1 MDKKIAQN
9 LIEKTFNDSF
19 SEERFTIFAKNLL
32 NDIEPKNN
40 FYTGNLIWDDYKE
53 HINTYKRIG
62 KYIDPKGDALD
73 VLIVEVKSV
82 TKLERAR
89 TVLRNFVIKH
99 LSKFEKDYALV
110 AFYSKEDEGADWRF
124 SFIKLEYRSELD
136 EAKGKVKTQ
145 KEFTPAKRY
154 SFLVGKYE
162 KAHTAKNQLLPL
174 LQNIANNPTIEEL
187 EAAFS
192 IEKVTDEFF
201 SQYKDLY
208 VKLYEH
214 FQKDTHVKTAID
226 KAGIDTTRFTKKL
239 LGQIV
244 FLYFLQK
251 KGWLGVAQNK
261 HWGSGNKRFVQDLYK
276 QAQAQG
282 LNFFKD
288 KLQYLFYEALAKER
302 DKVNSY
308 YEPFNCRIPFLNGGL
323 FEADYDW
330 QNANITIPSSLFR
343 SEEKNKSGDVGTGV
357 LDVFDRYNF
366 TIKEDEP
373 LDKEVAVDP
382 EMLGKVFENMLDI
395 TERKSKGAFYTPRE
409 IVHYMCQE
417 SLIHY
422 LDNALNSETSSY
434 QALDSNQ
441 LRLLPG
447 SADKKGNLKLEI
459 EHGDNL
465 RVPKKDIE
473 DFIRNGHSYLENDI
487 NAIKKLDKVKDGEQ
501 KSTNAAI
508 ILPESIRIHADLID
522 KKLSDIRIC
531 DPAIGSGAF
540 PVGLLHELVNAM
552 LVLKPH
558 LGYEYMTK
566 KLINFGFEENGR
578 TLSIAEVS
586 ESRYIYRLKRHI
598 IQESIYGVDIDASA
612 IDIARLRLWL
622 SLVVDEE
629 DLDSIETLPNLDYK
643 IVCGNSL
650 ISRYSLEIPLNDV
663 FKDVN
668 KKIRN
673 KDFENLKIKEL
684 IGNEE
689 VNVKFYKKIV
699 NDFLVESSHN
709 KKDAFRALIKE
720 IKNAFKNALNQQ
732 EKDAIATARGEV
744 DNLVAFDIFG
754 KQIGSK
760 EAIAK
765 AKEKLQKLEDDKIKT
780 LEGDFYKN
788 SIEWRFEFPNLL
800 NDNGDFMGFDVVIGN
815 PPYVQLQDKE
825 KINPNLLRLYEFQNF
840 ETFIKSGDIYSLF
853 YEKGLMLS
861 RPSWGV
867 LSFITS
873 NRFCFTNYGESTRKY
888 LSKHNIK
895 SIINLNKID
904 VFKEAN
910 VGTIITTV
918 ENRGRTG
925 QKLRAGEFNSY
936 NINSSFI
943 EQIFKQTDLIES
955 SFYDSGQWGFYDSSI
970 LNLRKKIINKGTPLS
985 KIKDLSINR
994 GITTGLNKVFL
1005 IPVKN
1010 AHSEFKQ
1017 NKSFEILKPVFK
1029 GAEIK
1034 RWKCKEVRNY
1044 IFHTYTGVIIE
1055 EYPEILHY
1063 LSQYKND
1070 LQNVYEAKNGQK
1082 KWYEL
1087 RKCSYYDS
1095 FQQRK
1100 IIWTRL
1106 SNINSFAISENG
1118 EYSID
1123 STSFATGSNLEY
1135 YCSVLNSRIVYFYFK
1150 LGGVIW
1156 GKDGI
1161 KWFGDYFDR
1170 IPVLLPN
1177 TETNNIFGVKY
1188 SYLKTLADKQ
1198 AFEIH
1203 FNFFEEVVDGIVFE
1217 LYFPEEIKSAG
1228 KEILKHLGDLKP
1240 ITDEMSEE
1248 EKLAIIQSEFERLYD
1263 PNHPVRFA
1271 IETLDSV
1278 EEVRIIKEALK

>member
-1 MDKKIAQN
+1 MDKKIAQE
-9 LIEKTFNDSF
+9 LIEKSFNNAF
-19 SEERFTIFAKNLL
+19 SEEQFTVFAKNLL
-32 NDIEPKNN
+32 NDLEDKDNR
-40 FYTGNLIWDDYKE
+40 YSGNLIWDDYKE

-62 KYIDPKGDALD
+62 KYIDPDGEALD

-89 TVLRNFVIKH
+89 TALRNFVIKH

-110 AFYSKEDEGADWRF
+110 AFYSKEDDGADWRF

-136 EAKGKVKTQ
+136 EDKGKVKT
-145 KEFTPAKRY
+145 KKGFTPAKRY

-174 LQNIANNPTIEEL
+174 LQNISNNPTIEEL
-187 EAAFS
+187 ESAFS

-201 SQYKDLY
+201 NQYKDLY
-208 VKLYEH
+208 IKLYEH
-214 FQKDTHVKTAID
+214 FENDKKVKAAI
-226 KAGIDTTRFTKKL
+226 KEAGIDNARFTKKL

-251 KGWLGVAQNK
+251 KGWLGVAQNAR
-261 HWGSGNKRFVQDLYK
+261 WGTGKKRFVQELNE
-276 QAQAQG
+276 QAQAEG
-282 LNFFKD
+282 VNFFKD

-302 DKVNSY
+302 DNVNSY
-308 YEPFNCRIPFLNGGL
+308 YDRFKCRIPFLNGGL
-323 FEADYDW
+323 FEADYVW
-330 QNANITIPSSLFR
+330 RNADITIPENLFR
-343 SEEKNKSGDVGTGV
+343 NKEKNKSGDEGTGV

-422 LDNALNSETSSY
+422 LDNALNSGTSSY
-434 QALDSNQ
+434 QEL
-441 LRLLPG
+441 G
-447 SADKKGNLKLEI
+447 SDQTKLFGGSTNKNGNLKIELE
-459 EHGDNL
+459 HTDNI
-465 RVPKKDIE
+465 RVPKKEIE
-473 DFIRNGHSYLENDI
+473 TFIREGHFALENDERVA
-487 NAIKKLDKVKDGEQ
+487 NKGETKTYQ
-501 KSTNAAI
+501 YQ
-508 ILPESIRIHADLID
+508 LPESIRKNADLID
-522 KKLSDIRIC
+522 NKLSSIKIC

-558 LGYEYMTK
+558 LGYDYLTE
-566 KLINFGFEENGR
+566 KLKGFGFTHRE
-578 TLSIAEVS
+578 SIS
-586 ESRYIYRLKRHI
+586 DSRYIYRLKRHI
-598 IQESIYGVDIDASA
+598 IQESIYGVDIDSSA

-622 SLVVDEE
+622 SLVVDED
-629 DLDSIETLPNLDYK
+629 DLDPIETLPNLDYK
-643 IVCGNSL
+643 IVVGNSL
-650 ISRYSLEIPLNDV
+650 IGLPDGAMKDLKVEAELEKLKEKFYDITDEQEKKALRQKINT
-663 FKDVN
+663 
-668 KKIRN
+668 KIRELLDSAEQFAGY
-673 KDFENLKIKEL
+673 KIDFDFKLYFS
-684 IGNEE
+684 E
-689 VNVKFYKKIV
+689 VWYKKKSK
-699 NDFLVESSHN
+699 DDN
-709 KKDAFRALIKE
+709 KPERD
-720 IKNAFKNALNQQ
+720 
-732 EKDAIATARGEV
+732 
-744 DNLVAFDIFG
+744 
-754 KQIGSK
+754 
-760 EAIAK
+760 
-765 AKEKLQKLEDDKIKT
+765 
-780 LEGDFYKN
+780 
-788 SIEWRFEFPNLL
+788 
-800 NDNGDFMGFDVVIGN
+800 GFDVVIGN

-825 KINPNLLRLYEFQNF
+825 KISSELLRLYELQKF

-853 YEKGLMLS
+853 YEKGLKLS
-861 RPSWGV
+861 RMNLGV

-873 NRFCFTNYGESTRKY
+873 NRFCFTNYGESTRNF
-888 LSKHNIK
+888 LSKHNLK
-895 SIINLNKID
+895 AIINLNKIE

-910 VGTIITTV
+910 VGTIVTIV
-918 ENRGRTG
+918 ENRPKTG
-925 QKLRAGEFNSY
+925 EKLRAGEFNSY
-936 NINSSFI
+936 NINASFL
-943 EQIFKQTDLIES
+943 EQIFNQTGFIES
-955 SFYDSGQWGFYDSSI
+955 SFYDSSQWGFYESGI
-970 LNLRKKIINKGTPLS
+970 LNLRKKIIDKGTPLS
-985 KIKDLSINR
+985 KVNELTINR

-1005 IPVKN
+1005 IPIEE
-1010 AHSEFKQ
+1010 AHSIFKQ
-1017 NKSFEILKPVFK
+1017 PKSYEILKPVFK

-1034 RWKCKEVRNY
+1034 RWKCKEAKNY
-1044 IFHTYTGVIIE
+1044 IFHTYTGVE
-1055 EYPEILHY
+1055 MNNYPEILKY
-1063 LSQYKND
+1063 LSIYKDD
-1070 LQNVYEAKNGQK
+1070 LDNVYEAKNGQK

-1095 FQQRK
+1095 FEQRK

-1135 YCSVLNSRIVYFYFK
+1135 YCSILNSRIVYFYFK

-1170 IPVLLPN
+1170 IPVLLP
-1177 TETNNIFGVKY
+1177 TDETKNIFNIKC

-1198 AFEIH
+1198 AFETH
-1203 FNFFEEVVDGIVFE
+1203 FNFFQEIADSVVFE

-1228 KEILKHLGDLKP
+1228 KEILKHLGNLKP
-1240 ITDEMSEE
+1240 IADNMGEE
-1248 EKLAIIQSEFERLYD
+1248 KKLAIIQSEFERLYD